1 MEAERWDAR
10 TICRKLQITFRPTI
24 IAGYVPV
31 LRSKCQKMSDREL
44 KDIFDYAFNSRNAK
58 ACTAMMTVMEE
69 RGLAYE
75 DDNGRIVR
83 TYRQIISLEEDTE
96 IGILFIVCAGHG
108 AHLVDVKSTTGIY
121 RQVQ

>member
-1 MEAERWDAR
+1 MGLFDFFDFIGGKIRQAGAEAQEAQMEAERWDAEI
-10 TICRKLQITFRPTI
+10 ICKELQKNYRMTKIS
-24 IAGYVPV
+24 GYMTA
-31 LRSKCQKMSDREL
+31 LSSKCQKMSDREL

-83 TYRQIISLEEDTE
+83 TYR
-96 IGILFIVCAGHG
+96 
-108 AHLVDVKSTTGIY
+108 
-121 RQVQ
+121 